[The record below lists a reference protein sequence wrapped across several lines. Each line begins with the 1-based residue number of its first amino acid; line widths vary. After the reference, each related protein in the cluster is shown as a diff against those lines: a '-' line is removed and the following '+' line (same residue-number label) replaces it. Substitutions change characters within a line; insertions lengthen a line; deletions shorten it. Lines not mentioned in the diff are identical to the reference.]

1 MDDIA
6 EVLAVADAPGILD
19 RFYHEGKGS
28 DPIVHFYE
36 TFLARYDPAER
47 ERRGVYY
54 TPEPVVGYI
63 VRSLH
68 ALLQSELGQRDGL
81 ASEGVTLLDPAAGT
95 MTFIARAAAL
105 AVAEFEAKYGK
116 GGRGEFIRRHIL
128 KNFYA
133 FALMMAPYAVGH
145 LKMSFFL
152 EELGHRLEDDER
164 VPFYLTNTLDN
175 EELEQSRLPGF
186 SALAEESRLA
196 GEVKK
201 RSPVLVILGN
211 PPYSGHS
218 TNTGAWIRGLIEA
231 YRQVD
236 GKPLGE
242 RNPKWLQDDYVKFLR
257 FAQWKIDKA
266 GRGLVGMITN
276 NGYLDNATFRG
287 MRQSLMQT
295 FDEIYILDLHGN
307 SLKKESCPDGSP
319 DKNVFDIR
327 QGVAIAFFVK
337 RGGGHKRDAVVRHHD
352 LFGQREDK
360 YAWLDSHDI
369 ADTRWRK
376 LAPRSGGYLFIRRDE
391 TAMRCYERFLPLPE
405 IFPVNSVGIVTA
417 RDALTVHWSAREVWN
432 TVNTFAKMEPE
443 LARKGYGL
451 GKDARD
457 WQVALA
463 QQDINDSGPSRENL
477 APILYRPFDIRHTY
491 YTGKTKGFI
500 CMPRKEVMQHMLAGD
515 KLALI
520 TPKQHKDEFG
530 AFATTAIGLHK
541 AVAAY
546 DINYFFPLYLYT
558 EIKKAKKIKSVKT
571 SFMTMML
578 FEPKEF
584 YGVKKPNLSPAVTEM
599 LAAAFGKAPAPEEVF
614 NYIYAVLHAP
624 SYRTKYA
631 EFLKADFPRVPFTKD
646 LKLFGRLAAL
656 GARLTA
662 LHLLKSPELDPPA
675 CRFEGEG
682 DGRVSK
688 DNANGLR
695 YAAGEGRV
703 YINAAQHFAPVPEA
717 VWAYRVGGYQVCEKW
732 LKDRKERR
740 LELAEIQTYCRIVTA
755 LGRTIGLQGEIDAL
769 YPATEAPN
777 R

>member
-6 EVLAVADAPGILD
+6 EV
-19 RFYHEGKGS
+19 
-28 DPIVHFYE
+28 
-36 TFLARYDPAER
+36 
-47 ERRGVYY
+47 
-54 TPEPVVGYI
+54 
-63 VRSLH
+63 
-68 ALLQSELGQRDGL
+68 
-81 ASEGVTLLDPAAGT
+81 
-95 MTFIARAAAL
+95 L

-451 GKDARD
+451 GK
-457 WQVALA
+457 
-463 QQDINDSGPSRENL
+463 
-477 APILYRPFDIRHTY
+477 
-491 YTGKTKGFI
+491 
-500 CMPRKEVMQHMLAGD
+500 
-515 KLALI
+515 
-520 TPKQHKDEFG
+520 
-530 AFATTAIGLHK
+530 
-541 AVAAY
+541 
-546 DINYFFPLYLYT
+546 
-558 EIKKAKKIKSVKT
+558 
-571 SFMTMML
+571 
-578 FEPKEF
+578 
-584 YGVKKPNLSPAVTEM
+584 
-599 LAAAFGKAPAPEEVF
+599 
-614 NYIYAVLHAP
+614 
-624 SYRTKYA
+624 
-631 EFLKADFPRVPFTKD
+631 
-646 LKLFGRLAAL
+646 
-656 GARLTA
+656 
-662 LHLLKSPELDPPA
+662 
-675 CRFEGEG
+675 
-682 DGRVSK
+682 
-688 DNANGLR
+688 
-695 YAAGEGRV
+695 
-703 YINAAQHFAPVPEA
+703 
-717 VWAYRVGGYQVCEKW
+717 
-732 LKDRKERR
+732 
-740 LELAEIQTYCRIVTA
+740 
-755 LGRTIGLQGEIDAL
+755 
-769 YPATEAPN
+769 
-777 R
+777 

>member
-6 EVLAVADAPGILD
+6 EV
-19 RFYHEGKGS
+19 
-28 DPIVHFYE
+28 
-36 TFLARYDPAER
+36 
-47 ERRGVYY
+47 
-54 TPEPVVGYI
+54 
-63 VRSLH
+63 
-68 ALLQSELGQRDGL
+68 
-81 ASEGVTLLDPAAGT
+81 
-95 MTFIARAAAL
+95 L

-451 GKDARD
+451 GK
-457 WQVALA
+457 
-463 QQDINDSGPSRENL
+463 
-477 APILYRPFDIRHTY
+477 
-491 YTGKTKGFI
+491 
-500 CMPRKEVMQHMLAGD
+500 EVMQHMLAGD
-515 KLALI
+515 NLALI

-530 AFATTAIGLHK
+530 AFATTTIGLHK

-695 YAAGEGRV
+695 YAAGECRV

>member
-6 EVLAVADAPGILD
+6 EV
-19 RFYHEGKGS
+19 
-28 DPIVHFYE
+28 
-36 TFLARYDPAER
+36 
-47 ERRGVYY
+47 
-54 TPEPVVGYI
+54 
-63 VRSLH
+63 
-68 ALLQSELGQRDGL
+68 
-81 ASEGVTLLDPAAGT
+81 
-95 MTFIARAAAL
+95 L

-451 GKDARD
+451 GK
-457 WQVALA
+457 
-463 QQDINDSGPSRENL
+463 
-477 APILYRPFDIRHTY
+477 
-491 YTGKTKGFI
+491 
-500 CMPRKEVMQHMLAGD
+500 EVMQHMLAGD
-515 KLALI
+515 NLALI

-530 AFATTAIGLHK
+530 AFATTTIGLHK

-662 LHLLKSPELDPPA
+662 LHLLKSPEPELDPPA